1 MYAIVVGV
9 CVCGVLYLYECA
21 CVHETG
27 CVHVCFVCVCG
38 SVCTC
43 VCMRGVL
50 YMRVCVRINK
60 VALENEKLGKMLV
73 VPLTGHAFPTAVLI

>member
-1 MYAIVVGV
+1 MCVGESV
-9 CVCGVLYLYECA
+9 HACMQLLWVCA
-21 CVHETG
+21 CVRCCT
-27 CVHVCFVCVCG
+27 CTSVHVCFVCVCG

-50 YMRVCVRINK
+50 YMRVCVCINK

>member
-9 CVCGVLYLYECA
+9 CMCGVLYLYECA
-21 CVHETG
+21 CVFCVRVWE
-27 CVHVCFVCVCG
+27 CVHVCVHAWGVVHACVCVC
-38 SVCTC
+38 
-43 VCMRGVL
+43 
-50 YMRVCVRINK
+50 INK